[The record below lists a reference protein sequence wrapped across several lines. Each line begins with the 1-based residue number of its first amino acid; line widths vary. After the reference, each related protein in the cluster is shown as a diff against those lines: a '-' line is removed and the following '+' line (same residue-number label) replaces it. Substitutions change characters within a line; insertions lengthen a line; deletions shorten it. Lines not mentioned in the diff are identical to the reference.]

1 VAADEV
7 IIPLECHEWA
17 VKGTAYLRGAIAK
30 IRKRANPKLKI
41 MGYLINRF
49 DGRRKLEEVYRDT
62 ILESFKGKVFKVHL
76 KNSVKYAE
84 TATFKMP
91 ITSYLPSSEQAEEYR
106 KLAREILGYG

>member
-1 VAADEV
+1 
-7 IIPLECHEWA
+7 
-17 VKGTAYLRGAIAK
+17 
-30 IRKRANPKLKI
+30 

>member
-1 VAADEV
+1 
-7 IIPLECHEWA
+7 
-17 VKGTAYLRGAIAK
+17 
-30 IRKRANPKLKI
+30 
-41 MGYLINRF
+41 
-49 DGRRKLEEVYRDT
+49 DT

-84 TATFKMP
+84 TATLKMP